1 MCHIFFLH
9 SSVDGHLGCF
19 RVLAILNSAAMNTG
33 VHVSFVIMVFSG
45 YMTRFPA
52 SFYTMLNTKAQ
63 GTHANSQLLQLR
75 SRLLDQGLDIK
86 QDRPGVNSSFI

>member
-19 RVLAILNSAAMNTG
+19 HVLAILNSAAMNTG

-63 GTHANSQLLQLR
+63 GMHANSQLLQLR
-75 SRLLDQGLDIK
+75 SHLLDQGLDIK